1 LPTIWCAISGHGFG
15 HAAQVVP
22 ILNELGRHVPH
33 LTAILRTSVPGSFFE
48 DRLTIPWSLQSVQQD
63 VGCVQQ
69 GPLDIDVPS
78 TWEAHQAFHAS
89 WESRLAAELT
99 ALAAA
104 APAVVLAD
112 TPYLAVSAGKQA
124 GIPTLVV
131 ANFTWSEVLERF
143 DGARLDHQ
151 AIVKEIRRSYGQ
163 ADMGLRIA
171 RGLPLSGVAKV
182 TDIGPIAEP
191 ARCERER
198 LRSTLGISESERLV
212 LVGFGGIPLESLPWD
227 QMDSMK
233 GYQFLV
239 DGVPPTGLSC
249 VHSLAA
255 IPFSFKTALASVDI
269 VMTKPGY
276 GTVMEA
282 VALGLPVVYVRRYNF
297 ADEAPLVDFLHEYGQ
312 GRELSRSDFIS
323 GNWRP
328 VLETVKGNGGPGRR
342 QGMMTGAVDAAR
354 ILRHYFH
361 V

>member
-33 LTAILRTSVPGSFFE
+33 LTAILRTSVPASFFK
-48 DRLTIPWSLQSVQQD
+48 DRLTIPWSQQSVQQD
-63 VGCVQQ
+63 VGCIQL
-69 GPLDIDVPS
+69 GPLDIDVPA

-89 WESRLAAELT
+89 WESRIAAELT
-99 ALAAA
+99 AMAAS
-104 APAVVLAD
+104 APAVILAD
-112 TPYLAVSAGKQA
+112 TPYLAVPAGKQA
-124 GIPTLVV
+124 GVPTVVV

-143 DGARLDHQ
+143 DDSRPDHQ
-151 AIVKEIRRSYGQ
+151 AIVNGIRRSYGQ

-171 RGLPLSGVAKV
+171 PGLPLSGIANV

-191 ARCERER
+191 ARCERAR
-198 LRSTLGISESERLV
+198 LRSTLGIGEWERLV
-212 LVGFGGIPLESLPWD
+212 LVGFGGIPLKSLPWD

-233 GYQFLV
+233 GYRFLV
-239 DGVPPTGLSC
+239 DGAPPRDLSC
-249 VHSLAA
+249 VRSLLA

-282 VALGLPVVYVRRYNF
+282 VALGLPIVYVRRYNF

-312 GRELSRSDFIS
+312 GRELSRSDFMS

-328 VLETVKGNGGPGRR
+328 ILEAVGGSRGPDR

-354 ILRHYFH
+354 VLLHYFH